1 MSSTRPETAVLTDER
16 GAAPGA
22 TGALSGTAADEAV
35 AAPASRASSAPERF
49 AAFTGAVHRALPA
62 RLRRFI
68 PETFIGY
75 AVINGSAFVLDMIC
89 LTIFYDHL
97 HWFYPVAVTV
107 WYAVAGLYSL
117 LLNRWLN
124 FQSHE
129 HLALQ
134 GSRYFLGLASQY
146 VIFILGLSSLLHW
159 FGVNAQVARVI
170 SACCEGLYLYV
181 FVRLWVFRDSARD
194 KAPTAA

>member
-68 PETFIGY
+68 PPIG
-75 AVINGSAFVLDMIC
+75 GMD
-89 LTIFYDHL
+89 LTPIAL
-97 HWFYPVAVTV
+97 I
-107 WYAVAGLYSL
+107 
-117 LLNRWLN
+117 
-124 FQSHE
+124 
-129 HLALQ
+129 LA
-134 GSRYFLGLASQY
+134 
-146 VIFILGLSSLLHW
+146 I
-159 FGVNAQVARVI
+159 
-170 SACCEGLYLYV
+170 V
-181 FVRLWVFRDSARD
+181 FVQSFLSAMVQQAVGMR
-194 KAPTAA
+194 